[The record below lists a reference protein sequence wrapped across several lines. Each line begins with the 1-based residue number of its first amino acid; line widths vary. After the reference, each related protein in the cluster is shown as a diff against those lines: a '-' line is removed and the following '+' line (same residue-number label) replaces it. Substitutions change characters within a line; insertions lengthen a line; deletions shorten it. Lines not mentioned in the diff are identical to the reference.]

1 MVHINSRWYTKHLF
15 DVRIACP
22 VTTNDIWKVKPRSAN
37 GVDPFVTEVEAKK
50 YEKHETP
57 YAQMGL
63 GFFAFAASSFC
74 VLDIWL
80 FLPT

>member
-1 MVHINSRWYTKHLF
+1 MVTRGDPLPVKDNVDRIRMSHSKHLF

-22 VTTNDIWKVKPRSAN
+22 VTTKNIWKVKPRSAN
-37 GVDPFVTEVEAKK
+37 GVDPFLTEVEAAK

-63 GFFAFAASSFC
+63 GFLAFA
-74 VLDIWL
+74 V
-80 FLPT
+80 